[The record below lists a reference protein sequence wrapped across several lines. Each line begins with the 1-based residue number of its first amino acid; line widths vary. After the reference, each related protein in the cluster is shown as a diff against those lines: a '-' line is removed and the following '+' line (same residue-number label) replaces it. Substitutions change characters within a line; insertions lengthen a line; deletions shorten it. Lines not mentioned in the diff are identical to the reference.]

1 MVRKTPI
8 FLTISYYNNRR
19 LMDKKLI
26 FPSLTKTGQVSESI
40 LLGTIL
46 SLSGGFMDAY
56 TYIGRGGV
64 FANAQTGNIL
74 LLGVNLSEGRWDMAL
89 RYFLPVFAFVFGIAL
104 SDMLRYRFKDDPG
117 MIHWRQI
124 TILAAALNL
133 ALVGFLPQP
142 LNLLANCLVSF
153 SCGIQ
158 VESFRKIHGTSMAT
172 TMCIGNLRSA
182 TEYFTEYA
190 VGHNMQSGRK
200 AGLFLGMI
208 VVFVVGAVLGN
219 TCVLIWKE
227 RAILVSAALLFIG
240 FLLMFIHTD
249 DDVYSV

>member
-1 MVRKTPI
+1 MDNQ
-8 FLTISYYNNRR
+8 TILSHLN
-19 LMDKKLI
+19 
-26 FPSLTKTGQVSESI
+26 KTGQVSESI

-56 TYIGRGGV
+56 TYIGRGEV

-89 RYFLPVFAFVFGIAL
+89 RYFFPVFAFVFGIAL
-104 SDMLRYRFKDDPG
+104 SDLLRYRFKDDPNV
-117 MIHWRQI
+117 IHWRQI
-124 TILAAALNL
+124 TILAAALVL
-133 ALVGFLPQP
+133 AMVAFIPQP

-158 VESFRKIHGTSMAT
+158 VESFRKINGTNMAT
-172 TMCIGNLRSA
+172 TMCIGNLRAA

-190 VGHNMQSGRK
+190 VGHNLRSGRK

-208 VVFVVGAVLGN
+208 AVFVLGAVLGN

-227 RAILVSAALLFIG
+227 RAILVSAALLLIG
-240 FLLMFIHTD
+240 FMLMFIHTD
-249 DDVYSV
+249 DEVYSV

>member
-1 MVRKTPI
+1 MDNQT
-8 FLTISYYNNRR
+8 FLSPLNIS
-19 LMDKKLI
+19 
-26 FPSLTKTGQVSESI
+26 GQVSESI
-40 LLGTIL
+40 LLGTLL

-104 SDMLRYRFKDDPG
+104 SDLLRYRFKDDPNV
-117 MIHWRQI
+117 IHWRQI
-124 TILAAALNL
+124 TILAAALVL
-133 ALVGFLPQP
+133 AAVGFIPQT

-158 VESFRKIHGTSMAT
+158 VESFRKINGTSMAT
-172 TMCIGNLRSA
+172 TMCIGNLRAA
-182 TEYFTEYA
+182 TEYYTEYA
-190 VGHNMQSGRK
+190 IGRNLQSGRK

-208 VVFVVGAVLGN
+208 VVFVAGAVMGN

-227 RAILVSAALLFIG
+227 HAIYVSAALLFIG
-240 FLLMFIHTD
+240 FLLMFIHNQ